1 MNESEITEY
10 DVYSQNVIEF
20 VTVTAETCLLI
31 ENSDATD
38 RSEFIDKLLMLFP
51 LLYLKAKIVEIPE
64 VILEDDPM
72 RFVTEDDYNE
82 IKEKIEQKLGGD
94 DSYLEVFHPDMPF
107 SDTPVA
113 AFISEDIADIYQE
126 LKDFAANYQTTEKIV
141 MNDSLAACLNAF
153 AEHWGRK
160 LLNTLRALHN
170 IRYSENFYI
179 DEDENIDSQER
190 IGKNKSSIFGY
201 LDDDENEEID
211 LLLN

>member
-1 MNESEITEY
+1 
-10 DVYSQNVIEF
+10 
-20 VTVTAETCLLI
+20 
-31 ENSDATD
+31 
-38 RSEFIDKLLMLFP
+38 
-51 LLYLKAKIVEIPE
+51 
-64 VILEDDPM
+64 
-72 RFVTEDDYNE
+72 
-82 IKEKIEQKLGGD
+82 
-94 DSYLEVFHPDMPF
+94 MPF